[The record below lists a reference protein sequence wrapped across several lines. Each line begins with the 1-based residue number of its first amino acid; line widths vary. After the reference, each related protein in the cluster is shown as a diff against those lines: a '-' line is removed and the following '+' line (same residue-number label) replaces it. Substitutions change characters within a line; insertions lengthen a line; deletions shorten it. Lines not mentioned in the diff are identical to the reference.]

1 MKPKEYLAQLEKD
14 VPRAIDDNDFAY
26 RQGLRDGA
34 KEMWRLC
41 RKKQNEYRNEHRAE
55 IRAYNTQYQRE
66 RRAKAKERKE
76 DIDRIADMK

>member
-1 MKPKEYLAQLEKD
+1 MKPKEFLDKLEKEMLNASAD
-14 VPRAIDDNDFAY
+14 TKDIHTAVYA
-26 RQGLRDGA
+26 GA

-41 RKKQNEYRNEHRAE
+41 RKRQNEYRKEHRAE

-66 RRAKAKERKE
+66 RRAKAKEQKE

>member
-1 MKPKEYLAQLEKD
+1 MKPKEFLDKLEEEMLKASADTKD
-14 VPRAIDDNDFAY
+14 IHTAAY
-26 RQGLRDGA
+26 AGA

-41 RKKQNEYRNEHRAE
+41 RKKQNEYRKEHRAE

-76 DIDRIADMK
+76 DIDRIADMQ

>member
-1 MKPKEYLAQLEKD
+1 MKPKEYLKKLEEEMLKAPASTKEMHTA
-14 VPRAIDDNDFAY
+14 VYA
-26 RQGLRDGA
+26 GA

-66 RRAKAKERKE
+66 RRAKAKEREE
-76 DIDRIADMK
+76 DIDKISRMS